1 MKDELDFE
9 KELKKRNL
17 GFSVYANLEDRDFAD
32 EKGYDRY
39 NDDVEVTKHQM
50 KECFFNS
57 FKLLFRIQSCVQILW
72 VINIM
77 DIVLQLRQ

>member
-9 KELKKRNL
+9 KELEKRNL

-39 NDDVEVTKHQM
+39 NDDVEVIHRY
-50 KECFFNS
+50 E
-57 FKLLFRIQSCVQILW
+57 
-72 VINIM
+72 
-77 DIVLQLRQ
+77 IVTLRN

>member
-39 NDDVEVTKHQM
+39 NDDVEVIDGHIR
-50 KECFFNS
+50 
-57 FKLLFRIQSCVQILW
+57 KLIPQHF
-72 VINIM
+72 
-77 DIVLQLRQ
+77 